1 MFNLSILSRRIIVDC
16 ITIIVTLSKLQV
28 LKLANDLVL
37 AFDQILKLLV
47 SGPDFLLE
55 GSNDFVSFVIDA
67 LLKLGKFVLKG
78 LKVILEVLENG
89 LCVLGDNTID

>member
-1 MFNLSILSRRIIVDC
+1 M
-16 ITIIVTLSKLQV
+16 IVTLRELQV

-37 AFDQILKLLV
+37 AFDQSLKLLV

-55 GSNDFVSFVIDA
+55 GSNDFVSFVLDA

-78 LKVILEVLENG
+78 LEVILEVLENG
-89 LCVLGDNTID
+89 LCVLGDNTVD